1 MQDAHLTEDEEKR
14 FSTEVRPFTAIAAT
28 TQFLMDVEQTHHV
41 FRLTDALDCAQNERN
56 FQRFLATETGA
67 RLDAER
73 FDLVDFLSDRT
84 RLENFPA
91 GSVGREYIEFLDREN
106 LDLRMLIAAEQ
117 VAERAYAHLDERR
130 CKFIAAGT
138 ANHDLLHVLTGYN
151 REPIGEALLLA
162 FTAQQFGLRG
172 IGMLSH
178 LMLMREWAAHP
189 GWPILRMLG
198 EAKTLARNMT
208 WIAEIDWRD
217 VLPLPLDEARARL
230 RLARPEKFL
239 KYCDDALHQERQSSQ
254 DDEASAPS
262 KAA

>member
-1 MQDAHLTEDEEKR
+1 MLHAHHTEDEEKR
-14 FSTEVRPFTAIAAT
+14 FSTEMRPFTAIAAT

-67 RLDAER
+67 RLDTER
-73 FDLVDFLSDRT
+73 FDLVEFLSDRA
-84 RLENFPA
+84 RLESYPA
-91 GSVGREYIEFLDREN
+91 GSVGREYINFLDREN

-117 VAERAYAHLDERR
+117 AAERAYAHLDERR

-138 ANHDLLHVLTGYN
+138 ANHDLLHILTGYN

-172 IGMLSH
+172 IAMLSH
-178 LMLMREWAAHP
+178 LMLMREWAGHP
-189 GWPILRMLG
+189 GWPVLRMLG

-208 WIAEIDWRD
+208 WIAEIDWRNI
-217 VLPLPLDEARARL
+217 LPLPLDEARARL
-230 RLARPEKFL
+230 RLARPETFL
-239 KYCDDALHQERQSSQ
+239 NFCNDALRQ
-254 DDEASAPS
+254 DDQILRDDKPSVSS